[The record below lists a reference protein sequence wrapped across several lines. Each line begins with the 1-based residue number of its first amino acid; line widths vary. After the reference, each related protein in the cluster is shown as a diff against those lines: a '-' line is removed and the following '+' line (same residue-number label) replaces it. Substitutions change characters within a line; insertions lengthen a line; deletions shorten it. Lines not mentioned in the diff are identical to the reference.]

1 MKVVDLFYPDEWTEY
16 HATVPPVTLDDYEGP
31 EDGKDDEPIDPRDE
45 YDDRN
50 SPSGYDH
57 DHWIF

>member
-1 MKVVDLFYPDEWTEY
+1 MTNLFYPDEWKDFQR
-16 HATVPPVTLDDYEGP
+16 TVPPVTLDDYEGP
-31 EDGKDDEPIDPRDE
+31 EDGRDDEPIDPRDE

-57 DHWIF
+57 WIF